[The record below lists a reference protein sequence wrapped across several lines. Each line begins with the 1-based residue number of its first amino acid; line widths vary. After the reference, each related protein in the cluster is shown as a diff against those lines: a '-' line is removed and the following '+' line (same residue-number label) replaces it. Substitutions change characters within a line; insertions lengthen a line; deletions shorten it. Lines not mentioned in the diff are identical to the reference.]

1 MAIEVDKEIGDNA
14 GLNAAIRSAKKAA
27 KPEKIGKALS
37 KGPTQLKHGP
47 KSKAGS
53 RTVSAFE
60 QDLSVRKASSEGIR
74 AKKGDAVGGM
84 GKRKDRKR

>member
-1 MAIEVDKEIGDNA
+1 MELDKEVGDNA

-27 KPEKIGKALS
+27 KPGKIGQTLS
-37 KGPTQLKHGP
+37 KGPVRLKHGS
-47 KSKAGS
+47 KSKAKS
-53 RTVSAFE
+53 RTLSTFE
-60 QDLSVRKASSEGIR
+60 EDLSVRKAGREGIR